1 MMNFNVLSALV
12 KLLNESE
19 NGSHR
24 QFLILRILAQVS
36 EDSDIAVA
44 INEGTNLIKY
54 IIWKFAYVFVYK
66 VSKVTSNISAL
77 LTKSVWEKFL

>member
-54 IIWKFAYVFVYK
+54 ILWKFTYVLAYK
-66 VSKVTSNISAL
+66 ALKITSNVSVL
-77 LTKSVWEKFL
+77 LMKSVWERFL